1 MHGGSESEFLV
12 SGDLIVICSFEQCD
26 DLRYMDEENMGQ
38 TIVTTF
44 GLLCDNK
51 VNMFIVNAVSAFG
64 M

>member
-1 MHGGSESEFLV
+1 
-12 SGDLIVICSFEQCD
+12 
-26 DLRYMDEENMGQ
+26 MDEENMGQ